1 MNRTGLVKYAGAA
14 VALAVCSA
22 CAGGSTVAPSTAAF
36 NATYVGRTLFLNGRP
51 VTAAR
56 VSPPPRHAMILP
68 DRRAETKTFVYII
81 NVYGSYASIFD
92 YPKSDKQIGTI
103 NNVGGQG
110 CTNVIFGY
118 GKKKFWIVAGA
129 RQITEYTVPKTPIK
143 TLSVSSVGGPSS
155 CAMNG
160 SGDLA
165 VGILFGSGSGDIV
178 IFPHAGGSR
187 TVMTTPLSGE
197 YGDGYDPGGDLFAD
211 GFSGSL
217 SSPKFKLVE
226 LPKGREKFRTIT
238 TSNPVK
244 SPGSVQWDGKYVTV
258 TDQDTNEMYQYTIS
272 GTKATLKGTVHLSGG
287 GSCAQTWIATDVV
300 YCADAANDDGEVFKY
315 PAGGS
320 AIAVLTGDFDFPLGV
335 TAAEK

>member
-1 MNRTGLVKYAGAA
+1 MRTLASLALTIGVAALFAG
-14 VALAVCSA
+14 C
-22 CAGGSTVAPSTAAF
+22 GGSAVAPSNAA
-36 NATYVGRTLFLNGRP
+36 LNGAYDGRRLSVNGMP
-51 VTAAR
+51 VMTAR
-56 VSPPPRHAMILP
+56 VSAPPQYAMILR
-68 DRRAETKTFVYII
+68 DWRAKTKTFVYII

-110 CTNVIFGY
+110 CTNVLFGY
-118 GKKKFWIVAGA
+118 GMKRFWIVAGA
-129 RQITEYTVPKTPIK
+129 RQITEYTVPETPIK

-178 IFPHAGGSR
+178 IFRHAGGSG
-187 TVMTTPLSGE
+187 TVITTPLSGE
-197 YGDGYDPGGDLFAD
+197 YGDGYDPRGDLFAD
-211 GFSGSL
+211 GFSGSG
-217 SSPKFKLVE
+217 SSAKFKLVE
-226 LPKGREKFRTIT
+226 LPQGRKKFRTIT

-258 TDQDTNEMYQYTIS
+258 SDQDTNEMYQYAIS

-287 GSCAQTWIATDVV
+287 GTCAQTWIATDVV
-300 YCADAANDDGEVFKY
+300 YCADAAKDDGEVFKY

-320 AIAVLTGDFDFPLGV
+320 AIAVFRGHFDLPLGV
-335 TAAEK
+335 TAAQI

>member
-1 MNRTGLVKYAGAA
+1 MRTLASLALTIGVAALFAGCGGSA
-14 VALAVCSA
+14 VAPLN
-22 CAGGSTVAPSTAAF
+22 AA
-36 NATYVGRTLFLNGRP
+36 LNGAYDGRRISVNGMP

-56 VSPPPRHAMILP
+56 
-68 DRRAETKTFVYII
+68 RRAKTKTFVYII

-110 CTNVIFGY
+110 CTNVLLGY
-118 GKKKFWIVAGA
+118 GKERFWIVAGA
-129 RQITEYTVPKTPIK
+129 HQITEYTVPKTPIK
-143 TLSVSSVGGPSS
+143 TLSVSVGGPSS
-155 CAMNG
+155 CAVNG

-178 IFPHAGGSR
+178 IFRHAGGSG

-197 YGDGYDPGGDLFAD
+197 YGDGYDPRGDLFAD
-211 GFSGSL
+211 GFSGSPG
-217 SSPKFKLVE
+217 SAKFKLVE
-226 LPKGREKFRTIT
+226 LPKGSKKFRTIT
-238 TSNPVK
+238 TSNPVR

-272 GTKATLKGTVHLSGG
+272 GTKATLKGTVHLRGG

-300 YCADAANDDGEVFKY
+300 YCADAAKDDGEVFKY

-320 AIAVLTGDFDFPLGV
+320 AIAVLRGHFDLPLGV
-335 TAAEK
+335 TAAQI